1 MSLSLTADTAVCPSV
16 QLGKVFH
23 VQMMPAHI
31 PRGKFHQSSCVS
43 ESTWQWDLGRGHT
56 EYRVEV
62 VLYPVSLCKVRG
74 SQDIKDSITVSD
86 LDSVDSNTPPPL
98 QREGVCQKYIAFFK
112 LLPFTYL
119 YYVNVE
125 FVYPKAI

>member
-1 MSLSLTADTAVCPSV
+1 MSLSLTAYTVVCPSV
-16 QLGKVFH
+16 QLGKIFH
-23 VQMMPAHI
+23 EQLMPAHI

-43 ESTWQWDLGRGHT
+43 ESTWQLDLGRGHT

-74 SQDIKDSITVSD
+74 SLDSMIVSD

-98 QREGVCQKYIAFFK
+98 QREGVCCGAMCNVTSSG
-112 LLPFTYL
+112 LVL
-119 YYVNVE
+119 YYIPLPRGNL
-125 FVYPKAI
+125 FGR